1 MDGPPRPG
9 GRAYCGGV
17 RVLLLGPLLVLDE
30 SGTAVPVPGVR
41 QRSALALLALRPG
54 TVCPADRMIDELWPG
69 EPPRR
74 PANALQLVVS
84 KLRRALGGDAIT
96 TEGLGYRLALEPDDV
111 DGTEFERLVGWG
123 RAALGDG
130 RVEQAVEAFET
141 GLSMWR
147 DDVALQELADLP
159 SVSAAAFHWDELRAA
174 ATEERFEGLLLLGHS
189 GDLVPELKSAI
200 RSWPFR
206 ERLRARLAIALY
218 RSGRQAEA
226 LAALAEAHRILAEEL
241 GLVPGAEL
249 RQLESAILNHDPVLL
264 AAPQRSGGPSAP
276 TAPVYD
282 AGDGSAGNIPPSLTS
297 FVGRTDDLQA
307 VADLLGRHRL
317 VTIVGPGGSGKT
329 RLAAEFARRHPGSF
343 PDGTWFAGLDS
354 ILAGSEV
361 DSVVASALGFE
372 ATDLTGPLA
381 ANPGGLR
388 SRLAAAVAG
397 RRCLIVL
404 DNCEHVIDDA
414 AALAAT
420 LLREAPGARL
430 LATSREP
437 LRIGGEGVWTVTLLS
452 RDDAV
457 TLFGDRARAV
467 AAEFGEV
474 DDDELVARLCDG
486 LDRLPLAIELTAAR
500 ANAFTV
506 EQMHDRLRTWAAID
520 GGERTAAP
528 RHRSLRAA
536 TDWSHGLLFETE
548 RAVFRRLSV
557 FAGGCSLDAAEA
569 VCAGDQVT
577 IDEVAGT
584 IARLVDKSL
593 VVAAS
598 GRYRLLVTLADYAG
612 ERLDEA
618 AERSS
623 TAQRHARCFADL
635 AERSLI
641 DWRRPGGRDQAWWLR
656 RLHIDAENIRR
667 ALTWSCANGDG
678 PTAARLG
685 IGLGWF
691 WWHAG
696 QAVEGLEWLERILLI
711 DGLPPISR
719 GGLTTWLAC
728 LAMATA
734 QPDLAAAHASAAEV
748 LLADDG
754 DPALRSV
761 ASAMRLQA
769 ALTGGDLAGALESL
783 HRSIE
788 ANERIGEPWFQGVAA
803 AMRAGEAT
811 VVGNL
816 ARAEQELGAAIAHLR
831 TVGDVCTLVLAVD
844 QLVSLLLAR
853 RAADDAEAALTE
865 AVELC
870 RHHGLRG
877 WQAVTLNKL
886 AAVRL
891 ARGDHAAARELNE
904 ASYRL
909 AGELGLRSIEA
920 VARAGLTAS
929 GGDHPGDRS
938 VG

>member
-1 MDGPPRPG
+1 M
-9 GRAYCGGV
+9 

-30 SGTAVPVPGVR
+30 LGVVVPVPGLR

-54 TVCPADRMIDELWPG
+54 TACPADRLIDELWPD

-74 PANALQLVVS
+74 PANALQLVIS
-84 KLRRALGGDAIT
+84 KLRRALGGTAIV
-96 TEGLGYRLALEPDDV
+96 TEGLGYRLAVEPDEV
-111 DGTEFERLVGWG
+111 DATEFERLVGRG
-123 RAALGDG
+123 RGALGGG
-130 RVEQAVEAFET
+130 RVEQAVEAFEAA
-141 GLSMWR
+141 LSLWR
-147 DDVALQELADLP
+147 DDGALLEFADLP
-159 SVSAAAFHWDELRAA
+159 SVAAALSRWDELRAA
-174 ATEERFEGLLLLGHS
+174 ATEGRFEGLLSLGHS
-189 GDLVPELKSAI
+189 GDLVPELKTAI
-200 RSWPFR
+200 RGWPFR
-206 ERLRARLAIALY
+206 ERLRAQLAIALY

-241 GLVPGAEL
+241 GLLPGAEL
-249 RQLESAILNHDPVLL
+249 RQLESAILSHDPALL
-264 AAPQRSGGPSAP
+264 VAPRNGDGPSGPRVPAVGAAGAP
-276 TAPVYD
+276 T
-282 AGDGSAGNIPPSLTS
+282 GNVPPSLTS

-307 VADLLGRHRL
+307 VAELLGRHRL

-329 RLAAEFARRHPGSF
+329 RLATELALRHPGGF

-354 ILAGSEV
+354 INAGTEV
-361 DSVVASALGFE
+361 DSVVAAALGFE
-372 ATDLTGPLA
+372 ATDLTGPVA
-381 ANPGGLR
+381 ANAGGLR

-414 AALAAT
+414 AALAAA

-437 LRIGGEGVWTVTLLS
+437 LRIGGEGVWTLTPLS

-467 AAEFGEV
+467 ASGFGAAEET
-474 DDDELVARLCDG
+474 DLVARLCDG

-506 EQMHDRLRTWAAID
+506 EQMHDRLRTWAAVD
-520 GGERTAAP
+520 GGERTAAA

-548 RAVFRRLSV
+548 QAVFRRLSV

-577 IDEVAGT
+577 ADEVAGT

-623 TAQRHARCFADL
+623 TAERHARWFAEL
-635 AERSLI
+635 AEQSLI

-656 RLHIDAENIRR
+656 RLHADAENIRR
-667 ALTWSCANGDG
+667 ALAWSCANGDG
-678 PTAARLG
+678 PIAARLG

-696 QAVEGLEWLERILLI
+696 QAVEGREWLERILLI
-711 DGLPPISR
+711 DGLPPTSR

-728 LAMATA
+728 LDMATA
-734 QPDLAAAHASAAEV
+734 QPDRAAAHALAAEV
-748 LLADDG
+748 LLADAG

-769 ALTGGDLAGALESL
+769 ALTGGDLASALESL
-783 HRSIE
+783 RRSIA
-788 ANERIGEPWFQGVAA
+788 ANERIDEPWFQGVAA

-811 VVGNL
+811 VVGDL
-816 ARAEQELGAAIAHLR
+816 IRAEQELGEAIAHLR
-831 TVGDVCTLVLAVD
+831 TVGDVCTLVLAID

-853 RAADDAEAALTE
+853 GAADDAEAALTE

-891 ARGDHAAARELNE
+891 ARRDYAAARDLNE

-920 VARAGLTAS
+920 VARAGLTDS
-929 GGDHPGDRS
+929 GAPSDVNPP
-938 VG
+938 